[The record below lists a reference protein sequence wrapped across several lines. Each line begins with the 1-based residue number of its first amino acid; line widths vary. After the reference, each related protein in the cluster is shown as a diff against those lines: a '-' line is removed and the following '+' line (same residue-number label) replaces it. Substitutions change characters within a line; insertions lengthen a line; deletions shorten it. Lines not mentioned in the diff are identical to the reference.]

1 MIWESFFDDKLDE
14 LSNFSL
20 WKPNNPSLGL
30 EIAPV
35 LFRGYLMKVDKSSE
49 GLKAR
54 LFTVT
59 KDYLFYT
66 RVRQQLRIHDSY
78 FPRTKKAKT

>member
-14 LSNFSL
+14 HSNFSL
-20 WKPNNPSLGL
+20 WKPNNPILGI
-30 EIAPV
+30 EAMPV
-35 LFRGYLMKVDKSSE
+35 VFRGYLLKVDKGSE

-59 KDYLFYT
+59 KDYLYYT
-66 RVRQQLRIHDSY
+66 RVSSTY
-78 FPRTKKAKT
+78 FFKEN